1 MTQKSEGKGTVV
13 MKAEFSFEPG
23 ITTPEGDEQF
33 EKFWQL
39 FIEEAQAEKPVEL
52 AEREALRAH
61 IAEQHG
67 HAFNLMDLF
76 WRNAMDAVNWG
87 PEILHEHLEES
98 PEDDAYAALFTT
110 VTGLAARALLA
121 FNEVTWLLRGGY
133 PHGALTRVRSLHE
146 LFIVAAVLW
155 EHGSPESEHPDL
167 VDRYLL
173 HHEVFINGA
182 ARDLIGTEIPGI
194 VDTLNAEVLDVL
206 DSRKKELIGTYGKVF
221 STTWG
226 WAAPLFPKGTPSFMG
241 LNKLIMPSLNS
252 YYRIASEHLHASSA
266 GLIDAG
272 KPDETGVM
280 GYNGGPTTDDL
291 GFPAILGSTF
301 LLALVGTIVP
311 TEIHD
316 PEADKNI
323 VTGRHMLGILARLH
337 REILDA
343 WDEESA
349 EDHSDV
355 GMHDAESN
363 EGDL

>member
-1 MTQKSEGKGTVV
+1 MVV

-23 ITTPEGDEQF
+23 ITAPEGDEQF

-52 AEREALRAH
+52 AEREALRVH

-76 WRNAMDAVNWG
+76 WRSAMDAVNWG
-87 PEILHEHLEES
+87 AECRHEHLEAD

-110 VTGLAARALLA
+110 LTGLAARALLA

-133 PHGALTRVRSLHE
+133 PQGAFTRVRSLHE
-146 LFIVAAVLW
+146 LFVVAAVLW
-155 EHGSPESEHPDL
+155 EYGSPESDHPDL
-167 VDRYLL
+167 VERYLL

-194 VDTLNAEVLDVL
+194 ADTLNAEVLDVL
-206 DSRKKELIGTYGKVF
+206 DSRKKELIGTYGKAF
-221 STTWG
+221 ATTWG

-241 LNKLIMPSLNS
+241 LNKLIMPSLNA
-252 YYRIASEHLHASSA
+252 YYRIASEHLHASST
-266 GLIDAG
+266 GLLDAG

-280 GYNGGPTTDDL
+280 GYNGGPTIYGL
-291 GFPAILGSTF
+291 AFPAILGSTF
-301 LLALVGTIVP
+301 LLALVGTVVP
-311 TEIHD
+311 TEIRD
-316 PEADKNI
+316 PAADKNI
-323 VTGRHMLGILARLH
+323 VTGRHMLEILARVH

-343 WDEESA
+343 WDKEPS
-349 EDHSDV
+349 EDHPDAAIP
-355 GMHDAESN
+355 DAESN
-363 EGDL
+363 DGDL